1 MGYDDNLYMMLN
13 NFGNHKTAVNEFG
26 ELKVGSTMLGLDA
39 TTLKLSLVLLA
50 YLFSKDRNISANE
63 QIAFDTF
70 IQKMDVLSE
79 LEKEEYVLLL
89 KQLPTLDYV
98 VRYVIENELTYN
110 QVMAAINF
118 LNNEVKIDKKDSA
131 SLVVVKYKCEKL
143 LK

>member
-1 MGYDDNLYMMLN
+1 MMLN
-13 NFGNHKTAVNEFG
+13 NFGNHKTAVNEFE
-26 ELKVGSTMLGLDA
+26 ELKIGSTMLGSDV
-39 TTLKLSLVLLA
+39 TILKLSLVLLV
-50 YLFSKDRNISANE
+50 YLFSKDRNISADE

-110 QVMAAINF
+110 QVMASINF

-131 SLVVVKYKCEKL
+131 SLTVLKYKCEKL
-143 LK
+143 IK